1 MVDFTKCKSIIKH
14 KLKKKI
20 IIEEQQYFTGYL
32 HMYLIFLTTLAASNY
47 FAFFTVKDAFPKTQ
61 RRDS

>member
-14 KLKKKI
+14 KLKKKKK
-20 IIEEQQYFTGYL
+20 IEEQECFTGYL

-61 RRDS
+61 RRGS